1 MKYITKYDYLSGMVL
16 NTYPT
21 IKSASIDNS
30 IPYGTIYKELLQPSI
45 IYPRRDYYFG
55 HNPKP
60 RYVVWCYD
68 NETRILLGT
77 YINIQ
82 EASKQTG
89 VDASQIQW
97 QVNRDL
103 PFNERF
109 MGCTGLWF
117 KRGLIYT

>member
-1 MKYITKYDYLSGMVL
+1 MKYIIKYDYLSGRVL
-16 NTYPT
+16 KTYPT
-21 IKSASIDNS
+21 IKSASIDNYV
-30 IPYGTIYKELLQPSI
+30 PYGTIYKELLQTSI

-68 NETRILLGT
+68 NESRDLLGT
-77 YINIQ
+77 YINIKD
-82 EASKQTG
+82 ASDKTG
-89 VDASQIQW
+89 VDACQIQW
-97 QVNRDL
+97 QINKDL

>member
-1 MKYITKYDYLSGMVL
+1 MKYIIKYDYLSGRVL
-16 NTYPT
+16 KTYAT
-21 IKSASIDNS
+21 IKSASIDNYV
-30 IPYGTIYKELLQPSI
+30 PYGTIYKELLRPSI

-68 NETRILLGT
+68 NESRDLLGT
-77 YINIQ
+77 YINIKD
-82 EASKQTG
+82 ASDKTG
-89 VDASQIQW
+89 VDACQIQW
-97 QVNRDL
+97 QINKDL